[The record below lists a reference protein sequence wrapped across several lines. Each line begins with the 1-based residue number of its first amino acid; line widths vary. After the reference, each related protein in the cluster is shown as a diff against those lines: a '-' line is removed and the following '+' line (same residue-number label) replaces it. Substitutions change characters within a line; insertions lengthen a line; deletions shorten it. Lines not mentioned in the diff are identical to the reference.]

1 MEERPGLLL
10 HQLLCA
16 HRNACMAAMAAQGV
30 DDVGSPRLLA
40 ELAQYPDDPDQA
52 PTQRE
57 LADRL
62 RCAPATIAVSLKC
75 LERAGYATRRTDEKD
90 SRRNRISITQAGRDK
105 LEAGMRA
112 FRQVDGYMYHGFTQ
126 EEREQVRL
134 LLGRM
139 LENLYQIGGD
149 KRHEPPRDPLC
160 PPPPPP
166 DSFGKEV

>member
-1 MEERPGLLL
+1 MEERPGMLL
-10 HQLLCA
+10 HQLLRA
-16 HRNACMAAMAAQGV
+16 HHNACMAAMAAQGA
-30 DDVGSPRLLA
+30 DDVGSPRLLV

-62 RCAPATIAVSLKC
+62 RCAPATIAVSLTC

-90 SRRNRISITQAGRDK
+90 SRRNRISITRAGRDK
-105 LEAGMRA
+105 VEAGMRA
-112 FRQVDGYMYHGFTQ
+112 FRQVDGYMYHGFTP
-126 EEREQVRL
+126 EEREQARL

-149 KRHEPPRDPLC
+149 KRHEPPRDPLG
-160 PPPPPP
+160 PPSPPP
-166 DSFGKEV
+166 DPFGKEV